1 MIVGLLRH
9 AIGILIT
16 GLFKIFLCFWILA
29 NVIVKSIQGPVINI
43 FSFVKNNVMLASNST
58 RWYLI

>member
-43 FSFVKNNVMLASNST
+43 FSFVKNNVMLA
-58 RWYLI
+58 